1 MFIGDTIVETTDMT
15 GERIAAMTA
24 ATGGRTVVTID
35 GIVDSHLGTTMK
47 HRFIAVTSGFAILA
61 LVACA
66 PVASVSN
73 VRPSFR
79 PAGRLAGALVEVDQ
93 RIAAGLKRVGKQ
105 PLPALGDFLA
115 GAESASAH
123 LQGHPNDPAA
133 REAYNFAVA
142 RVFTAIQDGDL
153 DPWTHPLRVPSE
165 GGDFILTHKPDPR
178 PQYNP
183 ALYDFTPSDQIDIK
197 GTYVMHRTRKE
208 GLGAPLV
215 VVSKEFRKDA
225 RETFGLDR
233 VYYGVTAVVRFEKG
247 RRCVVSFGD
256 PLAHETVQYGGRS
269 YPLAADF
276 TAPLAVMLVREN
288 PERLNFARL
297 LQPERYEET
306 ARVARLQ
313 PYDPNKAVILVVHGL
328 ASSPATWTPA
338 LNSWLGDPDL
348 RQRYQFWF
356 YSYPSGYPYPYAAA
370 LLRKELDAIEAKFP
384 LRHKMVIVGHSMGA
398 MISRLML
405 TDTGDKVW
413 LKIFGKSPEQTPLS
427 PRSKELLEASLI
439 FEHRREI
446 GRAIF
451 VCGPHRGSDLASNWL
466 ARFGASLVKSPK
478 KLLQVGPEMFKLVTA
493 DTSSLHLKRLPN
505 SVDTLAPNNRFVKAI
520 NTLPLTPGIPFHTI
534 VGDRGRGDT
543 PNSSDGFVPYWSSHL
558 DGAKSEKIVP
568 SNHSAQ
574 QNPEGI
580 AEMRRIFRLN
590 AGLPARN

>member
-1 MFIGDTIVETTDMT
+1 MSTGVTIVETIDMT

-24 ATGGRTVVTID
+24 VTGGRTVVTID
-35 GIVDSHLGTTMK
+35 GIAGRKLDIPMK
-47 HRFIAVTSGFAILA
+47 HRLIAACSALA
-61 LVACA
+61 ALVLVACA
-66 PVASVSN
+66 PVASVSA
-73 VRPSFR
+73 VRPNFKPVS
-79 PAGRLAGALVEVDQ
+79 RLTGELVDVDQ
-93 RIAAGLKRVGKQ
+93 RIVAGLKRVKKQ
-105 PLPALGDFLA
+105 PIPALGEFLA
-115 GAESASAH
+115 SAESAAAH
-123 LQGHPNDPAA
+123 LQRHPKDPAA

-142 RVFTAIQDGDL
+142 RVFTAIHDGDL
-153 DPWTHPLRVPSE
+153 DPWTHPLRVPSA
-165 GGDFILTHKPDPR
+165 GGDFTLTRQPDPR

-183 ALYDFTPSDQIDIK
+183 ALYDLTPADQIEIK
-197 GTYVMHRTRKE
+197 GTYLTTRSRKE

-215 VVSKEFRKDA
+215 AVGKELRKDA
-225 RETFGLDR
+225 RETFGPDR

-247 RRCVVSFGD
+247 RRCVVSFVD

-306 ARVARLQ
+306 ARIARLQ
-313 PYDPNKAVILVVHGL
+313 PYDPNKAVVLVVHGL

-338 LNSWLGDPDL
+338 VNSWIGDPDL

-356 YSYPSGYPYPYAAA
+356 FSYPSGYPYPYAAA
-370 LLRKELDAIEAKFP
+370 LLRKELNAIEAKFP

-405 TDTGDKVW
+405 TDTGDSVW
-413 LKIFGKSPEQTPLS
+413 LKTFGKPPAQTPLS
-427 PRSKELLEASLI
+427 PRAKEVLEDSLI
-439 FEHRREI
+439 FAHRREI

-466 ARFGASLVKSPK
+466 ARFGASLVRSPK
-478 KLLQVGPEMFKLVTA
+478 KLIQVGPEMFKLMTA
-493 DTSSLHLKRLPN
+493 DTSSLHLNRLPN

-520 NTLPLTPGIPFHTI
+520 NTLPLTPSIPYHTI

-580 AEMRRIFRLN
+580 AEMRRIFRLH
-590 AGLPARN
+590 AGLPAKD